1 MSRFG
6 CVTPSE
12 GLDVTDRKACFL
24 SLLAQ
29 APVWLFKLRV
39 SQHFS
44 TFYGSSV
51 QAMNTQLDALPIL
64 PVLARGVSGCVNSAF
79 LDILRLICSVHGYPT
94 QRTAN
99 TTRPRSYRL
108 WLLELRVS
116 RHFST
121 FYGPSVQSMDTQLG
135 AGIDGGPRRFT
146 EVVLNEQP
154 LPVAWWSHHG
164 RKWWHGNSGQWSVNL
179 EGVTS
184 DEGIVGSDRWPV
196 KLKGGR

>member
-94 QRTAN
+94 QRAAN

-135 AGIDGGPRRFT
+135 ARHRRRT
-146 EVVLNEQP
+146 PTIHRGRAQRTTSAGSVV
-154 LPVAWWSHHG
+154 VASWEKMVA
-164 RKWWHGNSGQWSVNL
+164 R
-179 EGVTS
+179 E
-184 DEGIVGSDRWPV
+184 
-196 KLKGGR
+196 